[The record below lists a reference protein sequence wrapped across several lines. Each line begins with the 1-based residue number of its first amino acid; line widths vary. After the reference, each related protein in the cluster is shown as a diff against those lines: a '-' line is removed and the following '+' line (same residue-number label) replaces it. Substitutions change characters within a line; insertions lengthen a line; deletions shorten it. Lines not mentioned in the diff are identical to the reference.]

1 MEATG
6 YTRTDVQDEISLIDL
21 FLVLA
26 KRKKLFLGV
35 LGFCVVAAT
44 GLALLR
50 NNTYLYSTSLE
61 IGTFYQDKEQVFID
75 TPQTVLSKLEEGYI
89 PAVLSAYRAENSEV
103 PPIKITARLPKG
115 SEIVVIESK
124 GKEGL
129 GDTIKQLEGRVV
141 DLIKADHA
149 RTIDVR
155 RNALLVQQENLN
167 RHQNELR
174 DQEAM
179 LRSNKERL
187 QTLTKLVTQQLDS
200 VKVQVDDA
208 TASRKKA
215 RTAVSDEAKAMTLLM
230 IDNEINQNRNRLA
243 ALEERLYVN
252 IPNRSNE
259 LDKAL
264 ADNRRA
270 QESNKAK
277 IASLG
282 LVLKNF
288 RETRAIIAP
297 TKSIEPVGISRG
309 VIAVLGI
316 LLGGMLATFAVFFAE
331 FLATA
336 RQRLAEKQTLSTKP
350 FVTIEGGVPLASGE
364 STEKKSRPGAL
375 G

>member
-89 PAVLSAYRAENSEV
+89 PAVLSAYHAENTEV
-103 PPIKITARLPKG
+103 SPIKITARLPKG

-124 GKEGL
+124 GKESL

-155 RNALLVQQENLN
+155 RNALLVRQENLT

-179 LRSNKERL
+179 LRSDKERL
-187 QTLTKLVTQQLDS
+187 QILKKLVTQQLDG

-264 ADNRRA
+264 ADNNRA
-270 QESNKAK
+270 QESNKAE

-297 TKSIEPVGISRG
+297 TKSMGPVGISKA
-309 VIAVLGI
+309 VIAVLGM

-336 RQRLAEKQTLSTKP
+336 RQRLAEKHTLSTKP
-350 FVTIEGGVPLASGE
+350 FVTIEGGVPLASGD